1 MAEEGGVLRI
11 DETGK
16 LVAIVRYFLYIIII
30 INIGSDRP
38 SLRALYDHV
47 ANGGAGKWR
56 DLGVQLLPP
65 EMVDI
70 IAVDHPNDAVSC
82 CKCVLKKWRE
92 TATDATWNQLIRALR
107 SPSVQLNYLASQLEQ
122 MLITERKN

>member
-1 MAEEGGVLRI
+1 M
-11 DETGK
+11 
-16 LVAIVRYFLYIIII
+16 YIIII
-30 INIGSDRP
+30 NKGSDRP

-56 DLGVQLLPP
+56 DIGVQLLPP
-65 EMVDI
+65 EMIDI

-82 CKCVLKKWRE
+82 WKCVLKKCRE
-92 TATDATWNQLIRALR
+92 TASDATWNQLMRALR

-122 MLITERKN
+122 MLITERKNLW